1 MIYKGQTELSIRVN
15 TGVDITGAT
24 AVLLKY
30 KDPNGLEGS
39 FTATIYDSY
48 EGIINYD
55 IVSSL
60 DLNVVGKWTFWSH
73 ITFANAKSA
82 PGKPFTLEVF
92 KEGAIC

>member
-24 AVLLKY
+24 STLIKY

-39 FTATIYDSY
+39 FTASIYDSY
-48 EGIINYD
+48 EGILNYD
-55 IVSSL
+55 IVSST
-60 DLNVVGKWTFWSH
+60 DLNVVGKWTFWSYV
-73 ITFANAKSA
+73 TFANAKSA
-82 PGKPFTLEVF
+82 PGKPFTVEVF